1 MGEIKIKE
9 LREEDETTLVKFQ
22 YSNSNRLVCRV
33 TWKACAY
40 KMGGIKIKE
49 LREKG
54 ETTLVKF
61 TYSNSNRIVCHV
73 ACTGL
78 CI

>member
-9 LREEDETTLVKFQ
+9 LREQRETTLVKFK
-22 YSNSNRLVCRV
+22 YSYSNRLLCHV

-49 LREKG
+49 LREQG
-54 ETTLVKF
+54 ETTLVTF
-61 TYSNSNRIVCHV
+61 TYSNRNRLVCHV
-73 ACTGL
+73 A
-78 CI
+78 

>member
-9 LREEDETTLVKFQ
+9 LREQDETTLVKFKF
-22 YSNSNRLVCRV
+22 SNSKRLVCRL

-49 LREKG
+49 LREQG

-61 TYSNSNRIVCHV
+61 TYSNRKRLVCHV
-73 ACTGL
+73 A
-78 CI
+78 